1 MSQLDQEADVS
12 VGVPVCASTWGPS
25 AAPPPASRPYP
36 HAQTRLSVLRLPRM
50 CAAGDGAESLLP
62 SPSGCVPSLSAV

>member
-25 AAPPPASRPYP
+25 WDSS
-36 HAQTRLSVLRLPRM
+36 HW
-50 CAAGDGAESLLP
+50 AEVEELVAKTSHMM
-62 SPSGCVPSLSAV
+62 GERGRRRQDWV